1 METDRAG
8 FRIVGYW
15 NAPTLVPGRLRK
27 PSHAN
32 PGSFSHAYERAHGDA
47 HTYTSTDRC
56 PDGDAHTHTSADR
69 CPDGYAHSGS
79 DVHSDRTRGLWQRR
93 G

>member
-8 FRIVGYW
+8 FRIGGLR
-15 NAPTLVPGRLRK
+15 NAAALVPRRLRE
-27 PSHAN
+27 PCHPH
-32 PGSFSHAYERAHGDA
+32 PGSFANAYERAHGDA
-47 HTYTSTDRC
+47 RTYTSTDR
-56 PDGDAHTHTSADR
+56 DAHTHTSADR
-69 CPDGYAHSGS
+69 CPDGDAHSGS